1 MAVIKSFK
9 INVVDHSPEVLA
21 ALETVMDK
29 ACEDAGMNAEK
40 FAVNHIN
47 GYYDSKNTA
56 VDTGR
61 LKRSIGHKHEKDGD
75 IWKVYVGTNVEY
87 AYYVEMGTGDMGT
100 GTGRKWTY
108 YDKTRGIF
116 RKTSG
121 FRPRPFIRPAL
132 EQHKRFYSEL
142 FRMYLNGDD

>member
-1 MAVIKSFK
+1 MGKIKSIK
-9 INVVDHSPEVLA
+9 INVTDHSPEVLA
-21 ALETVMDK
+21 ALDTVMDK
-29 ACEDAGMNAEK
+29 ACEDAGMNAER
-40 FAVNHIN
+40 FAVMHIN

-56 VDTGR
+56 VDTGH
-61 LKRSIGHKHEKDGD
+61 LKRNIKYKTEKDGD

-108 YDKTRGIF
+108 YDASRGIF

-121 FRPRPFIRPAL
+121 FRPRPFIRPAI
-132 EQHKRFYSEL
+132 EQHTRFYSEL